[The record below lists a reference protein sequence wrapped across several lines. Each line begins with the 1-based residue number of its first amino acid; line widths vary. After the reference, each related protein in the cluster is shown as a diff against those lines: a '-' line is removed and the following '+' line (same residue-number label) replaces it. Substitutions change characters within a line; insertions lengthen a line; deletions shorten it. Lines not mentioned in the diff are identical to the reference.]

1 MDHFGPVPA
10 IARDRR
16 HPTFDEDYIY
26 AGTYAYTLISKLLS
40 EPEREK
46 IIGTSSVT
54 ELTEAI
60 RSTFFGT
67 YLAGGNDIEQAT
79 IRAMADAK
87 KMLER
92 LSPNS
97 HLLSM
102 LWLRYDF
109 YNLKILIKHS
119 RPEYGGP
126 SEDSFV
132 PLGLHQYATLE
143 RAVKTGSGA
152 ALQNSLAGALSS
164 IPKNP
169 DELDTFLE
177 ARYLA
182 AALNEA
188 EESDKP
194 FAVRYARLL
203 INLFTI
209 LSALRAHARGHTPTH
224 MSYLA
229 MRDDEV
235 IGLFTGGSML
245 YAAVGRTDLIS
256 EALTHSLSLQQH
268 ASVRHLAGLVDDGIP
283 VFPTHGFGSHCSS
296 GTGDIIH
303 SGTVADER
311 TRNPALLTADPEAF
325 ADELIAGLGPYPTY
339 YARMDPANRQG
350 PGRVPTELP
359 EPITAGDVAAHLD
372 KGSMVVDLRARG
384 PFAAGHLPGSV
395 NVELR
400 DDLPTYLGW
409 VHDPTAPLLL
419 LAPDER
425 DLREAQVML
434 ARIGLDDIV
443 GVGIGPVTD
452 FAGPGGLGVTRRV
465 RWPEVNDARPADA
478 VVLDTRDQHEWD
490 SGHHSAAIHIPFHEV
505 LAREGELPAGP
516 VWVYCATGNRAA
528 VAASLLARVGREVV
542 LIDDFCLPGD
552 VPG

>member
-1 MDHFGPVPA
+1 MTGITTDGLVVIDTTSLGDRSYLLTDGDVGVVIDPQ
-10 IARDRR
+10 RDIERVLR
-16 HPTFDEDYIY
+16 AAED
-26 AGTYAYTLISKLLS
+26 A
-40 EPEREK
+40 
-46 IIGTSSVT
+46 SVRVT
-54 ELTEAI
+54 HVLETHVHNDYVTGGLA
-60 RSTFFGT
+60 
-67 YLAGGNDIEQAT
+67 LAGAVGASYGIPDGE
-79 IRAMADAK
+79 AMAFAHDVV
-87 KMLER
+87 R
-92 LSPNS
+92 
-97 HLLSM
+97 
-102 LWLRYDF
+102 D
-109 YNLKILIKHS
+109 
-119 RPEYGGP
+119 
-126 SEDSFV
+126 
-132 PLGLHQYATLE
+132 
-143 RAVKTGSGA
+143 GA
-152 ALQNSLAGALSS
+152 ALETGHL
-164 IPKNP
+164 
-169 DELDTFLE
+169 
-177 ARYLA
+177 
-182 AALNEA
+182 
-188 EESDKP
+188 
-194 FAVRYARLL
+194 RLVPVH
-203 INLFTI
+203 TP
-209 LSALRAHARGHTPTH
+209 GHTPTH

-283 VFPTHGFGSHCSS
+283 VSPTHGFGSHCSS

-325 ADELIAGLGPYPTY
+325 ADALIAGLGPYPTY

-505 LAREGELPAGP
+505 LAREDELPAGP